1 MHIEHHS
8 QEIRASLKRHEETS
22 FPYESGNIVLV
33 LSDAKLDIAINA
45 HNIDWV
51 HQPLGSKSIYEWSMK
66 NGKNVC

>member
-8 QEIRASLKRHEETS
+8 QEIRAPLKWHEETC

-33 LSDAKLDIAINA
+33 LSDTKLYIAINA
-45 HNIDWV
+45 HNIYWV
-51 HQPLGSKSIYEWSMK
+51 QQPLGTKSIYEWSMK